1 MTFKA
6 YIRGRRRG
14 ASPDDDFL
22 DHAKQDPAMPDVACW
37 SELRDYLLSCGAWPG
52 AIESAR
58 AVWLRY
64 RRQVKRDGEPERLAR
79 AA

>member
-6 YIRGRRRG
+6 YIRGRKRG

-22 DHAKQDPAMPDVACW
+22 DHAKQDPAMPDVASW
-37 SELRDYLLSCGAWPG
+37 GELRDYLLSCGAWPG

-58 AVWLRY
+58 TVWLRY
-64 RRQVKRDGEPERLAR
+64 RRHVKRERELRRLAK